1 MGIELHAELDR
12 IFATRDRNNM
22 APTIAALLRL
32 YEQHPRD
39 PRVLYETG
47 GAYDTAGEEATALG
61 FYERAMAEGL
71 EGDIRRR
78 CYLQFGSTL
87 RNLGRLDESTT
98 IFAQARREFPDSVAL
113 GAFESLTLHAAG
125 NVNAA
130 LGSLLALLADH
141 VHTEEIERYKLAM
154 HGNAEYLASLD
165 SSRLPAALDS
175 E

>member
-1 MGIELHAELDR
+1 MGVELHAELDR

-22 APTIAALLRL
+22 APTIAALLPL

-39 PRVLYETG
+39 PRVLYEVG
-47 GAYDTAGEEATALG
+47 GAYDTAGEEATAVG

-113 GAFESLTLHAAG
+113 
-125 NVNAA
+125 
-130 LGSLLALLADH
+130 
-141 VHTEEIERYKLAM
+141 
-154 HGNAEYLASLD
+154 
-165 SSRLPAALDS
+165 
-175 E
+175 